1 MGLINATIQ
10 NSALGRVVPPTDLSS
25 ADSTDLPPIEIPP
38 IELEDDLDHDDFGPS
53 VEACV
58 WALVVL
64 AAGWL
69 ALRLYLKIR
78 KHRGLWWDDHF
89 LTISWICVVL
99 SNVATSVAISL
110 GWGKEPYDVPPKNP
124 PLILLALSIS
134 GLFSI
139 LAATISKTSFALT
152 LLRIS
157 NGWVKY
163 AVWFAICTINVAMGL
178 SIIFNWVQ
186 CTPVQK
192 IFWIFIPGTC
202 WPRTTLIQY
211 NAFAAAYSGAVDI
224 LLALLP
230 WKIIW
235 NMNMTK
241 KERFGAIC
249 AMSLGFFAGTISLV
263 KIYALIGT
271 FQAKLDNS
279 VQLTI
284 LSVAET
290 AVTIMAAS
298 IPILR
303 ALARDKAGPG
313 GVKLFTLNVTEHL
326 TLRRQ
331 SEPPLDVSDVES
343 GKADRTSRRL
353 FRLVRKPSARRAPV
367 LSDIIEAEELPP
379 ELTRDTTA
387 AERSFV

>member
-1 MGLINATIQ
+1 MGTINATIQ
-10 NSALGRVVPPTDLSS
+10 NGALGRVVPPTDLSPS
-25 ADSTDLPPIEIPP
+25 DLPPIEIPP
-38 IELEDDLDHDDFGPS
+38 IELDNLDHDDFGPS
-53 VEACV
+53 VEACI

-64 AAGWL
+64 ATGWL
-69 ALRLYLKIR
+69 ALRLYLKYC
-78 KHRGLWWDDHF
+78 KHRGLWWDDYV
-89 LTISWICVVL
+89 LIISWVCLVL
-99 SNVATSVAISL
+99 SNTATSVAIAL
-110 GWGKEPYDVPPKNP
+110 GWGKEPYDVPPSNP
-124 PLILLALSIS
+124 PMILLALLIS
-134 GLFSI
+134 GAFSI
-139 LAATISKTSFALT
+139 LAASISKTSFALT

-157 NGWVKY
+157 NGWVKC
-163 AVWFAICTINVAMGL
+163 VIWFAICTINTAMGL
-178 SIIFNWVQ
+178 SVIFNWVQ

-192 IFWIFIPGTC
+192 NFYIFTPGTC
-202 WPRTTLIQY
+202 WPKTTLIQY
-211 NAFAAAYSGAVDI
+211 NAFAAGYSGAVDI
-224 LLALLP
+224 MLALLP

-235 NMNMTK
+235 KMNMTR

-249 AMSLGFFAGTISLV
+249 AMSLGLFAGIVSIV

-271 FQAKLDNS
+271 FQANIDNS

-290 AVTIMAAS
+290 AITIMAAS

-331 SEPPLDVSDVES
+331 SEPQIDVSDVEAS
-343 GKADRTSRRL
+343 KADRASRRL

-367 LSDIIEAEELPP
+367 LSDIIEAEELPQ
-379 ELTRDTTA
+379 ELTRNSTT